1 MEPTR
6 WEQAQSLFHHAAAL
20 PDPDQRPF
28 LEAACGTDHD
38 LLTEVLA
45 MLKAD
50 AESSILD
57 HGLPAIAERF
67 LGDRNQPDAIGP
79 YRLLRLLGEGGM
91 GVVWLAQREDTG
103 QRVALKLLLG
113 AGFSPARRDRF
124 TREIKTLA
132 KLKHPYIARLY
143 DAGNLPD
150 GTPWFAMEYVEGQ
163 RLTEYVRQRQLPL
176 DQVLRLFGQICEAV
190 QHAHSQEIIHRD
202 LKPSNILVEPDGT
215 PRLLDFGIAREL
227 QGLEDASEQT
237 RPGLRFLSPHY
248 AAPEW
253 AREGTVGFFT
263 DVYSLG
269 VVLYELLAG
278 RLPFAKSAPADAS
291 FSPSRPI
298 PSSASPEKP
307 SPEKTSPDKPSPDK
321 PSTLANA
328 TFPLRKAAWS
338 DLDILCL
345 KALRHDP
352 KERYPSVEA
361 LLRDLNH
368 YLRHEPLEAR
378 PDSFP
383 YRLRKFIRRN
393 RRPVF
398 ATAATFAAIAAMI
411 VFFTV
416 RLNQAKNAALAEVA
430 RKQHI
435 QDFMLSLF
443 GDSESSAAPP
453 QDLKAIELLDRG
465 VRKAGSLDADPE
477 IQAELY
483 KTLGRMYDMLN
494 DFKKSDRLLAL
505 ALDKDTLAR
514 GPNDIT
520 VADLLIMRGIV
531 LSDEGQYKEAQQS
544 VRQGLALASSQL
556 PHDDPEVYFA
566 RAGLG
571 RILGDSGAY
580 NEAAEVLQPILDWKP
595 ANDFQAQTLSE
606 SLASLGVA
614 KYSMG
619 QYQEAEEINR
629 RALTLDRRIF
639 GEAHPRVAGDLL
651 NIALNESAQFRY
663 AEAEKYYRQTIAI
676 LEGWNGANHPETA
689 AAKAALARTFIA
701 EGRDDEAYPM
711 LQNALAIMD
720 RAYGGRDFQI
730 AAALLGLGRIEIK
743 RGNLKAAEADFNRAA
758 EMDQSLFGDQNYQTA
773 IMRAELGNVYVR
785 ESQPE
790 RGESMLRDAV
800 AVLQRHLR
808 PGDGRIVRAQELWGH
823 SLVEANKFSDAESPL
838 AAAYQALRQRPNPP
852 LAEIADVRRDLSA
865 VYIALNQP
873 EKAKTY
879 QLELATVQTGAATPA
894 TTK

>member
-1 MEPTR
+1 MEKTR
-6 WEQAQSLFHHAAAL
+6 WERAQSLFHLAAAL
-20 PDPDQRPF
+20 PEAERPAF
-28 LEAACGTDHD
+28 LDAAGGDDHA
-38 LLTEVLA
+38 LLAEVLA

-50 AESSILD
+50 ADEGSILD
-57 HGLPAIAERF
+57 DGLPTIAERF
-67 LGDRNQPDAIGP
+67 LGAPFAGDGSGPDAIGP
-79 YRLLRLLGEGGM
+79 YQPIRILGEGGM
-91 GVVWLAQREDTG
+91 GVVWLAERADTG
-103 QRVALKLLLG
+103 QRVAVKLLLG

-143 DAGNLPD
+143 DAGTLAD

-163 RLTEYVRQRQLPL
+163 RLTDYVRQRQLPL
-176 DQVLRLFGQICEAV
+176 GQVLRLFGQICEAV
-190 QHAHSQEIIHRD
+190 QYAHSQEIIHRD

-227 QGLEDASEQT
+227 QGLDDSLNASLEQT

-278 RLPFAKSAPADAS
+278 RLPFAKSGPNADPEFSAS
-291 FSPSRPI
+291 RTSPSRPT
-298 PSSASPEKP
+298 PEKP
-307 SPEKTSPDKPSPDK
+307 SS
-321 PSTLANA
+321 LAGA
-328 TFPLRKAAWS
+328 AFPLGKAAWS
-338 DLDILCL
+338 DLDVLCL
-345 KALRHDP
+345 KALRDDP

-368 YLRHEPLEAR
+368 YLRTEPLEAR
-378 PDSFP
+378 PDSLR
-383 YRLRKFIRRN
+383 YRLGKFVRRN

-398 ATAATFAAIAAMI
+398 ATAATFALIAGMI

-416 RLNQAKNAALAEVA
+416 RLDKAKNAALAEVA

-465 VRKAGSLDADPE
+465 ARKAGSLDADPE

-494 DFKKSDRLLAL
+494 DFKKSDQLLRLAL
-505 ALDKDTLAR
+505 EKETLAR
-514 GPNDIT
+514 GPNDIS

-544 VRQGLALASSQL
+544 VRQGLALASGQL

-580 NEAAEVLQPILDWKP
+580 QEAAEVLQPILDWKP

-639 GEAHPRVAGDLL
+639 GDAHPRVGGDLW
-651 NIALNESAQFRY
+651 NMALNESAQFRY
-663 AEAEKYYRQTIAI
+663 AEAEKYYRQAIAI
-676 LEGWNGANHPETA
+676 MAGWSGANHPETA

-730 AAALLGLGRIEIK
+730 AATLDGLGRIEAK
-743 RGNLKAAEADFNRAA
+743 RGNLKAAESDFSRAA

-773 IMRAELGNVYVR
+773 IMRADLGDIYVR
-785 ESQPE
+785 ESHPE
-790 RGESMLRDAV
+790 RGEPVLRAAV
-800 AVLQRHLR
+800 GVLQQRLR
-808 PGDGRIVRAQELWGH
+808 AGDGRIARAQELWGH
-823 SLVEANKFSDAESPL
+823 SLVELKKYGEAESPL
-838 AAAYQALRQRPNPP
+838 NAAYQALRQRPTPP

-879 QLELATVQTGAATPA
+879 QLELASMQTGTAGPA
-894 TTK
+894 NTK